1 MLKKKQFS
9 LSVSNLGGFS
19 RQKRSARPPLF
30 SKGKSPGIEIAVLSL
45 DGSLTEI
52 SNVLILQKKFPE

>member
-1 MLKKKQFS
+1 MLAI
-9 LSVSNLGGFS
+9 LGAFPVRRG
-19 RQKRSARPPLF
+19 APAPPLF

-45 DGSLTEI
+45 DESLTEI